1 MKTYTL
7 KEVRDM
13 LGQYGSGID
22 PFDDEDLAPMYVERD
37 VLVSTLREYDYNMPL
52 TVDNW
57 IENQQEVTLA
67 GELWVDTAGVETI
80 RTLMQRYELGL
91 SVYPILVDKD
101 FRVIDGSHRLAA
113 LNSLGA
119 VTTKVLYPL

>member
-1 MKTYTL
+1 
-7 KEVRDM
+7 M

-80 RTLMQRYELGL
+80 RMLMQRYELGL
-91 SVYPILVDKD
+91 PVYPILVDKD